1 MAPMFYKS
9 LETWLKEIK
18 FKLHLPI
25 KMGLLKLSLM
35 PHLVPFYQ
43 EEIKFNLPPVANN
56 SIFLQSHWNPNHLL
70 CLTVSILV

>member
-1 MAPMFYKS
+1 MKS
-9 LETWLKEIK
+9 K
-18 FKLHLPI
+18 LPI

-56 SIFLQSHWNPNHLL
+56 SIFFTDPLESKPP
-70 CLTVSILV
+70 LTSYCFYRGNA